1 MEKEKQDWI
10 KELMKNQSQI
20 MGFELNE
27 NEINIG
33 LNNNSN
39 YDLNDRINDGVSNQ
53 NYEMINDGVSNI
65 STNTNENNS
74 IDSDDNMS
82 IYQKRRMERQ
92 RLRQE
97 MADNMVKEIVVID
110 NSQPVFNEVFTDTTV
125 NIDDKLNEVVVI
137 DNNLEKLNE
146 VVKFDEDCELITE
159 VEELTWESIMEKERH
174 SMQLVIDQ
182 YNLLTAG
189 NTNSVDIGFKNVEY
203 IG

>member
-65 STNTNENNS
+65 STNTNENNDS
-74 IDSDDNMS
+74 IDDTMS

>member
-10 KELMKNQSQI
+10 KELMKTQSQI

-65 STNTNENNS
+65 STNTNENNDS
-74 IDSDDNMS
+74 IDDTMS

-125 NIDDKLNEVVVI
+125 NIDDKLNEVVII
-137 DNNLEKLNE
+137 DNSLEKLNE